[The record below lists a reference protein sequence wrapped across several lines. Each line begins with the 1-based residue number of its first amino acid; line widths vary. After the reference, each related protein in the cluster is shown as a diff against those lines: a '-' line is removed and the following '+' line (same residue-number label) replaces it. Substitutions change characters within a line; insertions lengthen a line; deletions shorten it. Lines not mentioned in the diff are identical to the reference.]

1 MKVISNE
8 TFFNYGIYECSE
20 KELVEIN
27 GGLFGPFRNFY
38 KVLIENISVELI
50 KKYGEDAVK
59 YHSKALERERQLG
72 GNGGNW
78 KF

>member
-1 MKVISNE
+1 MQIINNE
-8 TFFNYGIYECSE
+8 TLASYDIDACSE
-20 KELVEIN
+20 QEMFEIN
-27 GGLFGPFRNFY
+27 GGFIGPFRKIY
-38 KVLIENISVELI
+38 QIMIENISVELI

-59 YHSKALERERQLG
+59 YHAKALERERQLG